1 MRRFGIIILQSSTWA
16 LLALNPILGQDLG
29 QNNLVP
35 NPSFEENV
43 QPPTAISQLYL
54 AVPWQGFATDAGSVP
69 ADYFHKSSTAE
80 ISSVPANYLGFQE
93 PRTGSAYAGFIA
105 FSDDYEYYRE
115 FIQVELLEPLTRDTT
130 YYIEFYVSLA
140 ENRTL
145 AISDLG
151 CHLSMHDPFS
161 YLFTPAYVSSL
172 KDDETNL
179 LKKEVFTILKAQ
191 IKNRPDQIL
200 KNQVEWERVSGTVV
214 SRGGERFITIGNFS
228 RRKKT
233 TKEKVVSNPNSILF
247 NDAYYFVDDVSVM
260 TLGNARKPVDLAKTT
275 EPLDTIDNY
284 FADLEINKP
293 ITLKN
298 VYFTSDQAEL
308 QSESFV
314 ELNHLYNLL
323 MQNLNLKIVIEGH
336 TDNTNTELYNLN
348 LSEMRAEAVRE
359 YLVNRGIEVSR
370 IETIGLG
377 ENQPI
382 SDNSTEKGKRLNRR
396 VVFKVIDIEYE

>member
-1 MRRFGIIILQSSTWA
+1 MRLIGIIKLQVT
-16 LLALNPILGQDLG
+16 LLALVAVQPLLGQR
-29 QNNLVP
+29 NLVP
-35 NPSFEENV
+35 NPGFEENI

-54 AVPWQGFATDAGSVP
+54 ATPWKGFATDAGSVP
-69 ADYFHKSSTAE
+69 ADYFHRLSTAE

-105 FSDDYEYYRE
+105 FSDEYEFYRE
-115 FIQVELLEPLTRDTT
+115 FIQVKLLEPLAKDTT

-172 KDDETNL
+172 RDEETNM
-179 LKKEVFTILKAQ
+179 LKREVFTILKAH
-191 IKNRPDQIL
+191 IRNDPDRIL
-200 KNQVEWERVSGTVV
+200 RNHVEWVNVSGTFV
-214 SRGGERFITIGNFS
+214 SLGGERFITIGNFS
-228 RRKKT
+228 KRKRT
-233 TKEKVVSNPNSILF
+233 IKEKVVTNPNSILF
-247 NDAYYFVDDVSVM
+247 NDAYYFIDDVRVM
-260 TLGNARKPVDLAKTT
+260 TLADARKPLDLAKTT
-275 EPLDTIDNY
+275 EAPDTLDDY
-284 FADLEINKP
+284 FANLELNQP

-298 VYFTSDQAEL
+298 VYFKSDMAEL
-308 QSESFV
+308 QPESFV

-323 MQNLNLKIVIEGH
+323 NQNPKLRIVVEGH

-348 LSEMRAEAVRE
+348 LSEMRAEAVKE
-359 YLVNRGIEVSR
+359 YLINRGIGVPR
-370 IETIGLG
+370 IETTGFG

-382 SDNSTEKGKRLNRR
+382 SDNNTEHGKGLNRR
-396 VVFKVIDIEYE
+396 VVFKVIEADYE